1 MTMAASGSSTSMMK
15 LPNGKIIAV
24 EPTPDRRLRHTVAH
38 ALQRSASPA
47 VRPCHR
53 GAILAPIIALIA
65 ITLAISLAAADARRY
80 AIQTEASELGFKA
93 TSRLMNADGR
103 FHRFRGDVAVDPRD
117 LATARMQP
125 VDRGGVDRHG
135 HRPPRHAPPER
146 RLLRRGALPRPSRS
160 RACTWRA
167 AGRRA
172 TVTGRLTVR
181 GVTREIAVPVDVSV
195 SDVALV
201 ASGELVM
208 NRRDSA

>member
-1 MTMAASGSSTSMMK
+1 MRFR
-15 LPNGKIIAV
+15 LCIA
-24 EPTPDRRLRHTVAH
+24 RRATKPPR
-38 ALQRSASPA
+38 
-47 VRPCHR
+47 C
-53 GAILAPIIALIA
+53 ILAPIIALIA
-65 ITLAISLAAADARRY
+65 VTLAIPLATADTRRY

-117 LATARMQP
+117 IATARINLSIEAASIDTGIGLRDTHLRSTDFFD
-125 VDRGGVDRHG
+125 V
-135 HRPPRHAPPER
+135 ER
-146 RLLRRGALPRPSRS
+146 FPTITFESMHVE
-160 RACTWRA
+160 A

-208 NRRDSA
+208 NRRDYGMSYNSIVNPIGNEVRVSFTIRARAS